1 MLIQKRSIGKH
12 IIVTEENIS
21 QKFGLKNIDK
31 TKSYFIEEIS
41 QNELMSKQHKNVFG
55 VVNCIEHLLILVST
69 VTGCVSILLL
79 HLKLVFL

>member
-55 VVNCIEHLLILVST
+55 VLNFIEHLLILVPT